1 MAAQSVLDLSTPL
14 NRLNALPTA
23 VNWRN
28 DTWSPTTLYY
38 RNDIV
43 ISPITSGAYINI
55 SPATTIKG
63 GGDPSTNP
71 TAWFVFGGGA
81 AGVQEIQG
89 SDYITVGPT
98 SVPEITNNGVCNL
111 AIGQN
116 LNNLGTQNDP
126 ILEDLGLTS
135 ILTTPGISVVGNT
148 VSNTGVIG
156 LNSGPEI
163 TITGASDLSLSYSG
177 VVSITAPDGSI
188 TVGPGSSPLISNPGL
203 LSLTTSTGLVN
214 SSTPQTP
221 NISNGGVIDISGG
234 KSITVANFPFVKLST
249 VHPSVSLVG
258 TLVNAVMTP
267 PTTSSNQ
274 GSPPG
279 RIPVTQLPGSLWA
292 TSIATQQP
300 YSTGTYTIHVILGV
314 TIEAYQNVG
323 HNFGATNFTIYDGV
337 NNVVYSTIGIIQ
349 PTYSRNFS
357 NIAFVDSPTTTI
369 NSMIYRIVIDLATL
383 WNSGFRVMTHIQLD
397 QLGVGLTSNTLYLAA
412 QNTNIFAEY
421 SPNVVVRP
429 FSPTPPP

>member
-1 MAAQSVLDLSTPL
+1 M
-14 NRLNALPTA
+14 
-23 VNWRN
+23 
-28 DTWSPTTLYY
+28 WSPTTLYY

-55 SPATTIKG
+55 SPATTISG

-71 TAWFVFGGGA
+71 TAWFVFGGDA
-81 AGVQEIQG
+81 AGLQEIQG

-98 SVPEITNNGVCNL
+98 SVPEITNNGVCEL
-111 AIGQN
+111 DIGQN

-135 ILTTPGISVVGNT
+135 ILTTSGISVVGNT

-156 LNSGPEI
+156 LNPGAGM
-163 TITGASDLSLSYSG
+163 TITGVSDLSLSYSG
-177 VVSITAPDGSI
+177 VVSITASNSSI

-214 SSTPQTP
+214 SSTPQAP
-221 NISNGGVIDISGG
+221 NISNGGVVDISGG
-234 KSITVANFPFVKLST
+234 SSIIVADFPFVKLST
-249 VHPSVSLVG
+249 VHPSMSLVG

-267 PTTSSNQ
+267 PSTN
-274 GSPPG
+274 GNANPNNPPG

-300 YSTGTYTIHVILGV
+300 YSTGTYTMHVTLGV
-314 TIEAYQNVG
+314 MIEPTSTTSQNLGRTTI
-323 HNFGATNFTIYDGV
+323 TIYDGV
-337 NNVVYSTIGIIQ
+337 NNVAYSEALLA
-349 PTYSRNFS
+349 PTFNTLVPNRTF
-357 NIAFVDSPTTTI
+357 ADSPTSFFRPVI
-369 NSMIYRIVIDLATL
+369 CRIVIDLATL
-383 WNSGFRVMTHIQLD
+383 WASGFRVMTHVQLS
-397 QLGVGLTSNTLYLAA
+397 QGAAAIAGNTLFLTA

-421 SPNVVVRP
+421 NPSVVVRLNP
-429 FSPTPPP
+429 IPPP